1 MEQSRPIPEE
11 IKIWFIKQSHA
22 PLTHRTYKEWARR
35 GQELCYEVAYADGYQ
50 EASEAMYHRMAEEL
64 ETLKGERDLYCQ
76 ALENIADPIGYL
88 RKEAE
93 KLGVF
98 LNGMAFEVIKS
109 PEFFKQIAQPALEQ
123 YSSPKNNH
131 DGV

>member
-50 EASEAMYHRMAEEL
+50 EASEAMYHRMAEEA
-64 ETLKGERDLYCQ
+64 Q
-76 ALENIADPIGYL
+76 SL
-88 RKEAE
+88 RKSLELAE
-93 KLGVF
+93 CEIKAMYKRVGI
-98 LNGMAFEVIKS
+98 NGSNVLDIVSK
-109 PEFFKQIAQPALEQ
+109 ALEQ
-123 YSSPKNNH
+123 YSSPVKPTDNGK
-131 DGV
+131 GV